1 MKRRAT
7 DDANYQELGD
17 QLSCEDWMRR
27 WDLVDAP
34 ILRAKARSQKQEA
47 LLESLVAQQIIPR
60 LLLAHPRE
68 IVSVQAAADAVT
80 ARLAECVGE
89 LSELAVRR
97 DANDAT
103 AYFEHLKSEGVS
115 IEALFQDLLAP
126 TARRLGELWDEDI
139 YDFIEVTRGLGV
151 LQSLVHAY
159 GSEFTQETGLPVS
172 ERRALLMP
180 IPGEQHTF
188 GVSLLGEQFRRE
200 GWRVWSG
207 VPRKVGE
214 ITDLVKSQWFD
225 VVGLSASLL
234 KDPRKLAADVK
245 RIRRASKNPKLA
257 VFVGG
262 RAFAQNPD
270 LVGIVGAD
278 ATATDAQHA
287 VRLVEQ
293 KLGRR

>member
-47 LLESLVAQQIIPR
+47 LLESLIAQQIIPR

-68 IVSVQAAADAVT
+68 LVSVHAAADVAS

-97 DANDAT
+97 DAIDAT
-103 AYFEHLKSEGVS
+103 AYFERLKSDGFS

-172 ERRALLMP
+172 ERRVLLMP

-188 GVSLLGEQFRRE
+188 GVSLVGEQFRRE

-207 VPRKVGE
+207 VPRKVAE
-214 ITDLVKSQWFD
+214 ITDLVKVQWFD

-245 RIRRASKNPKLA
+245 RIRRASKNPRLA

-262 RAFAQNPD
+262 GAFSQNPE
-270 LVGIVGAD
+270 LVEIVGAD